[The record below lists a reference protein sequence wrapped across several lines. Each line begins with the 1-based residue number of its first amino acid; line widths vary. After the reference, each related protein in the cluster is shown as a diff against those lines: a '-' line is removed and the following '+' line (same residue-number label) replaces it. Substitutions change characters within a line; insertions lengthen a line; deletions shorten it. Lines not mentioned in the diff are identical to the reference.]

1 MGDGGWGMGEST
13 CKGAKVEKCKA
24 GEQESG
30 MIGDEVVNFFSR
42 YPLSRVGS
50 GLRTDLVVIEVRKPL
65 GWHAVPTLP
74 RCRRHR
80 TTHPSNPPTQ
90 SRPRKPLHVC
100 TSRRPFC
107 TFALHH
113 PPSPPSAIPAVKMQ
127 LGQHAVLSL
136 PQTMPRRKAAT
147 QPHVPMSPCQLVP
160 SRPSAALIFALNPLF
175 RLSLS
180 GSRPPFELMHLPT
193 PSPSALSQWS

>member
-1 MGDGGWGMGEST
+1 MGEST

-90 SRPRKPLHVC
+90 SRPRKLLHVC
-100 TSRRPFC
+100 TGRRPFC
-107 TFALHH
+107 TFTLH
-113 PPSPPSAIPAVKMQ
+113 
-127 LGQHAVLSL
+127 
-136 PQTMPRRKAAT
+136 
-147 QPHVPMSPCQLVP
+147 
-160 SRPSAALIFALNPLF
+160 PLF
-175 RLSLS
+175 GLPLP
-180 GSRPPFELMHLPT
+180 GSRSPFELMLLPT